1 MIRLIII
8 DRALDTPG
16 DRRSEVNERQFNSV
30 RSTIV
35 VYKLRG
41 SVEKKKERVIL
52 EEWCTVTFFFIFTI
66 IYEQMNIL

>member
-41 SVEKKKERVIL
+41 SVEKKKRKGDFGGMVHSY
-52 EEWCTVTFFFIFTI
+52 FFFYFHD
-66 IYEQMNIL
+66 YL